1 MSKNKIK
8 QFFISV
14 AIGIVKATPFGHIAT
29 EIDNNLKHQNG
40 GKGQIDK
47 VRFYVW
53 IVVTL
58 LLIAKSMNLITW
70 NDFGKFIQF
79 ILDVTK

>member
-1 MSKNKIK
+1 MSKDKLK

-14 AIGIVKATPFGHIAT
+14 AIGIFKATPFGHIAT
-29 EIDNNLKHQNG
+29 EIDNNLKHKNG
-40 GKGQIDK
+40 GTGQIDK

-53 IVVTL
+53 IIVTG

-70 NDFGKFIQF
+70 NDFGKLIQF
-79 ILDVTK
+79 ILDATK